1 MRRLASWQELL
12 SPVPALRYG
21 RRRERGLK
29 VALSGFFSELR
40 NPTTQ
45 RAKIIAITLA
55 IVFFAFLGLLV
66 VGGFILSRV
75 LNPLQAGETI
85 DPTQFL
91 GSTVSL
97 EFQGPDGLTRTGWFF
112 PGLRNAPL
120 VVLCHGYKSSR
131 SEILTLANSLQ
142 QHRYNVY
149 VFNFAGHGDSPV
161 AYTTLGLQETDELR
175 AALRMLTER
184 TDFDRERIGLWG
196 YSLGAYAIL
205 RVAAEFPQV
214 KAVVLDSVYP
224 SPTAL
229 LRRELSLLGADAL
242 PLLAPVTVV
251 EFTIFARGYGGSPD
265 VGPDLSRL
273 TSIPKLFIAGDD
285 TPNLAQMT
293 QDLHARAPGPKQL
306 VVLPRTNPASLIEG
320 ERRNYE
326 NLVITFFLR
335 NLPLAAPPS

>member
-1 MRRLASWQELL
+1 M
-12 SPVPALRYG
+12 PAPRYG
-21 RRRERGLK
+21 RRRERGLL

-40 NPTTQ
+40 TPTTQ

-55 IVFFAFLGLLV
+55 IVIFAFLGMLV
-66 VGGFILSRV
+66 IGGFMLSRV
-75 LNPLQAGETI
+75 LNPVQAGETI

-97 EFQGPDGLTRTGWFF
+97 DFQGPDGLTRTGWFF

-161 AYTTLGLQETDELR
+161 TYTTLGLQETDELR
-175 AALRMLTER
+175 AALRMLTGR
-184 TDFDRERIGLWG
+184 DDFDRQRIGLWG

-205 RVAAEFPQV
+205 RVAPEFPQV
-214 KAVVLDSVYP
+214 KAVALDSVYP

-229 LRRELSLLGADAL
+229 LRRELSQLGANAL
-242 PLLAPVTVV
+242 PLLAPVTVA
-251 EFTIFARGYGGSPD
+251 EFNLFARFYGGSRD
-265 VGPDLSRL
+265 VALDLSGL
-273 TSIPKLFIAGDD
+273 TAIPKLFIAGDD

-293 QDLHARAPGPKQL
+293 QDLHARAPGAKQL
-306 VVLPRTNPASLIEG
+306 VVLPRTNQASLIEE

-326 NLVITFFLR
+326 NLVISFFLR
-335 NLPLAAPPS
+335 NLPLVAPPS